1 MIIDG
6 WTNLVRY
13 ELEGGGVN
21 RLLEGSADF
30 FGPGADLYKT
40 RSVADLIGVLDDAG
54 VDRALLSTEL
64 PGSTRESRLGV
75 KVLPYDE
82 AGQACDESGRLK
94 LIVGIRSVDEPL
106 PLVTKI
112 REIAADPRVFGLI
125 VGAAGLGVPLTH
137 RLLYPVYATA
147 AEVGLPIVCNVGI
160 VGPPVASKDQHPMLL
175 EEICA
180 DFPTLQVIA
189 AHGGHPWERLL
200 VRLMMK
206 FPNLSYLSSAYLPKY
221 IDPAIL
227 DYMSSSRGATKCMFG
242 SDWPM
247 LEPSRCIAEARKLG
261 LRDEVLDGYLGGNLA
276 ARWERN

>member
-13 ELEGGGVN
+13 DLEGGGVN
-21 RLLEGSADF
+21 RVLEGSADF
-30 FGPGADLYKT
+30 FGPGADLYAT
-40 RSVADLIGVLDDAG
+40 RSVADLLTVLDDAG
-54 VDRALLSTEL
+54 VDRALLSSEL
-64 PGSTRESRLGV
+64 PGEHRASRLGV

-82 AGQACDESGRLK
+82 AVEACDSSGRLK
-94 LIVGIRSVDEPL
+94 LIVSVRSVDEPM
-106 PLVTKI
+106 PLVGKI
-112 REIAADPRVFGLI
+112 REVARDPRVFALV

-137 RLLYPVYATA
+137 RRLYPVYTVA
-147 AEVGLPIVCNVGI
+147 AEVGLPVVCNVGI
-160 VGPPVASKDQHPMLL
+160 VGPPVASKYQHPLML

-180 DFPTLQVIA
+180 DFPTLPVVA

-221 IDPAIL
+221 LDPAIL
-227 DYMSSSRGATKCMFG
+227 DFMSSRRGATKCMFG

-247 LEPSRCIAEARKLG
+247 LEPSRCIAEARALG
-261 LRDEVLDGYLGGNLA
+261 LRDEVLDGYLGDNLA
-276 ARWERN
+276 VRWERS